1 MQSVFAPL
9 KTNGCRDYVA
19 VVGVRRCPPQS
30 GSRMESEPGEI
41 KLLSERESGGF
52 CPLGLPAMQASERAS
67 IVSGA
72 PYVGCAST
80 MAAGPSISDT
90 NRIAEQIDRVRYGKH
105 AARTVPSAYH
115 YCACATICLP
125 SPCRG
130 TTYRPETRSRILAI
144 PVQCPMVSAGHSV
157 PPSERQGGFDTANR
171 SGRR

>member
-90 NRIAEQIDRVRYGKH
+90 SVAELTERVRYGKR
-105 AARTVPSAYH
+105 AARTAVHLSLSRVRNGLFALTH
-115 YCACATICLP
+115 AAK
-125 SPCRG
+125 
-130 TTYRPETRSRILAI
+130 RPVDLQLE
-144 PVQCPMVSAGHSV
+144 AGSW
-157 PPSERQGGFDTANR
+157 
-171 SGRR
+171 